1 MKRIWIAAVA
11 AAAGTLANGGEAEV
25 GQAAAGATAPRP
37 LDLVQRE
44 LARQGQVVQSL
55 REVVEGLDAVA
66 EHDAAAVLLGHEGDS
81 AERLKSALEAAQERK
96 RRPAKTPAPVVVPQ
110 APVAEAQ
117 APAPAARRPP
127 EPPLDISSAQI
138 LYAQA
143 GDPQRGLGGVAVL
156 RVRTAELEVVE
167 GRTVT
172 DGTDR
177 IRLVGVYTHEDG
189 ALRLELVVNGSA
201 VTLKYPAVAM

>member
-1 MKRIWIAAVA
+1 MAAAAV
-11 AAAGTLANGGEAEV
+11 AAGTLAHGGEAEG
-25 GQAAAGATAPRP
+25 GQVVAAGATVPKP

-81 AERLKSALEAAQERK
+81 AERLRSALEAAQERK
-96 RRPAKTPAPVVVPQ
+96 RRPAKTPVPVV
-110 APVAEAQ
+110 ES
-117 APAPAARRPP
+117 PAPAARGRV
-127 EPPLDISSAQI
+127 EPPLEISSAQV

-156 RVRTAELEVVE
+156 RVRTAELEVVA
-167 GRTVT
+167 GQTVT
-172 DGTDR
+172 VGTDR
-177 IRLVGVYTHEDG
+177 IRLVGVYRHEDG
-189 ALRLELVVNGSA
+189 TLRLELVVNGGA
-201 VTLKYPAVAM
+201 VTLAFPAVAL

>member
-1 MKRIWIAAVA
+1 MAAVA
-11 AAAGTLANGGEAEV
+11 AAAGTLAHGGEAEG
-25 GQAAAGATAPRP
+25 GQAVAVGATAPRP

-81 AERLKSALEAAQERK
+81 AERLRSALEAAQERK
-96 RRPAKTPAPVVVPQ
+96 RRPAKTPVPVVKSP
-110 APVAEAQ
+110 AP
-117 APAPAARRPP
+117 APAPAARRRL
-127 EPPLDISSAQI
+127 EPPLDISSAQV

-156 RVRTAELEVVE
+156 RVRTAELEVVA
-167 GRTVT
+167 GQTVKA
-172 DGTDR
+172 GSDR
-177 IRLVGVYTHEDG
+177 IRLVGVYRHEDG
-189 ALRLELVVNGSA
+189 TLRLELVVNGSA

>member
-1 MKRIWIAAVA
+1 MAAVA
-11 AAAGTLANGGEAEV
+11 AAAGTLAHGGETEG
-25 GQAAAGATAPRP
+25 GQAVVAGATAPKP

-81 AERLKSALEAAQERK
+81 AERLRSALEAAQERK

-110 APVAEAQ
+110 ATAVEAQ

-127 EPPLDISSAQI
+127 EPPLDVSSAQI

-143 GDPQRGLGGVAVL
+143 GDPQRGLGAVAVL

-167 GRTVT
+167 GQTVT

-177 IRLVGVYTHEDG
+177 IRLVGVYRHEDG

>member
-1 MKRIWIAAVA
+1 MAAVA
-11 AAAGTLANGGEAEV
+11 AAAGTLAHGGEAEG
-25 GQAAAGATAPRP
+25 GQAVAAGATVPRP

-81 AERLKSALEAAQERK
+81 AERLRSALVAAQERK
-96 RRPAKTPAPVVVPQ
+96 RRPAKTPVVESP
-110 APVAEAQ
+110 PP
-117 APAPAARRPP
+117 APAPRRRL
-127 EPPLDISSAQI
+127 EPPLEMSSAQV

-156 RVRTAELEVVE
+156 RPRTAELEVVE
-167 GRTVT
+167 GQTVT

-177 IRLVGVYTHEDG
+177 IRLVGVYRHQDG
-189 ALRLELVVNGSA
+189 TLRLDLVVNGSA
-201 VTLKYPAVAM
+201 VTLAYPTVAM

>member
-1 MKRIWIAAVA
+1 MAAVA
-11 AAAGTLANGGEAEV
+11 AAAGTLAHGGEAEG
-25 GQAAAGATAPRP
+25 GQAVAAGATAPRP

-81 AERLKSALEAAQERK
+81 AERLRSALEAAQERK
-96 RRPAKTPAPVVVPQ
+96 RRPAKTPVPVVKS
-110 APVAEAQ
+110 
-117 APAPAARRPP
+117 APAPAARRRL
-127 EPPLDISSAQI
+127 EPPLDVSSAQV

-156 RVRTAELEVVE
+156 RVRTAELEVVA
-167 GRTVT
+167 GQTVKA
-172 DGTDR
+172 GSDR
-177 IRLVGVYTHEDG
+177 IRLVGVYRHEDG
-189 ALRLELVVNGSA
+189 TLRLELVVNGSA

>member
-1 MKRIWIAAVA
+1 MTRIWIAAVA
-11 AAAGTLANGGEAEV
+11 VAAGTLTQGGEAEV
-25 GQAAAGATAPRP
+25 GPGVAAGATAPRP

-81 AERLKSALEAAQERK
+81 AERLRSALEAAQERK
-96 RRPAKTPAPVVVPQ
+96 RRPAKTPVPVVASP
-110 APVAEAQ
+110 
-117 APAPAARRPP
+117 APAPAARRRV
-127 EPPLDISSAQI
+127 EPPLEISSAQV

-167 GRTVT
+167 GQTVKA
-172 DGTDR
+172 GTDR
-177 IRLVGVYTHEDG
+177 IRLAGVYRHEDG
-189 ALRLELVVNGSA
+189 TLRLELVVNGGA

>member
-1 MKRIWIAAVA
+1 MAAVA
-11 AAAGTLANGGEAEV
+11 VAVGTLARGGETEG
-25 GQAAAGATAPRP
+25 GQAVAADVTVPRP

-81 AERLKSALEAAQERK
+81 AERLRSALEAAQERK
-96 RRPAKTPAPVVVPQ
+96 RRPAKTPVAVVESP
-110 APVAEAQ
+110 
-117 APAPAARRPP
+117 APAPAAERRV
-127 EPPLDISSAQI
+127 EPPLEISSAQV

-156 RVRTAELEVVE
+156 RLRTAELEVVA
-167 GRTVT
+167 GQTVT
-172 DGTDR
+172 VGTDR
-177 IRLVGVYTHEDG
+177 IRLVGVYRHEDG
-189 ALRLELVVNGSA
+189 TLRLELVVNGSA

>member
-1 MKRIWIAAVA
+1 MTRIWMAAVV
-11 AAAGTLANGGEAEV
+11 AAAGTLAHGGEAADGRTV
-25 GQAAAGATAPRP
+25 AAGATAPRP

-81 AERLKSALEAAQERK
+81 AQRLRSALEAAQERK
-96 RRPAKTPAPVVVPQ
+96 RPPAKTPVPVVESQ
-110 APVAEAQ
+110 T
-117 APAPAARRPP
+117 PAPAARGRI
-127 EPPLDISSAQI
+127 EPPLALTSAQI

-167 GRTVT
+167 GQTVT
-172 DGTDR
+172 DGPDR
-177 IRLVGVYTHEDG
+177 IRLVGVYGHEDG
-189 ALRLELVVNGSA
+189 TLRLELVVNGGA

>member
-1 MKRIWIAAVA
+1 MAAVA
-11 AAAGTLANGGEAEV
+11 AAAGTLAHGGEAEG
-25 GQAAAGATAPRP
+25 GQAVVAGATAPRP

-81 AERLKSALEAAQERK
+81 AERLRSALEAAQERK
-96 RRPAKTPAPVVVPQ
+96 RRPAKTPAPVVVPR
-110 APVAEAQ
+110 ATAVEAQ

-156 RVRTAELEVVE
+156 RLGTAELEVVE
-167 GRTVT
+167 GQTVT
-172 DGTDR
+172 HGTDR
-177 IRLVGVYTHEDG
+177 IRLVGVYRHEDG
-189 ALRLELVVNGSA
+189 GLRLELVVNGSA